1 MSGKG
6 LFVPRVAM
14 LGDFRG
20 GSSGALGLG
29 PHPYFLAKVRHAG
42 LRNNIFEA
50 GRPSFL
56 SVWMSG
62 TLITY
67 LKI

>member
-6 LFVPRVAM
+6 LFVPSVAT

-56 SVWMSG
+56 SVWISG

>member
-1 MSGKG
+1 MCGKG
-6 LFVPRVAM
+6 LFVPRVAT

-50 GRPSFL
+50 GRPSFQ
-56 SVWMSG
+56 G
-62 TLITY
+62 HPTRI
-67 LKI
+67 